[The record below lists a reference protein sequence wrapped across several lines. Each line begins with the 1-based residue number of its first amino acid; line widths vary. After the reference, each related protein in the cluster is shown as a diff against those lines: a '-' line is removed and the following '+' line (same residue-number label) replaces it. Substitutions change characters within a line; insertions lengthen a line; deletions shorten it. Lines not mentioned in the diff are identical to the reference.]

1 MFVGKLNTRLDVLLL
16 ERGLAAT
23 REQARALIMAGSAT
37 VDGVVVD
44 KVGTKVDDEAVIA
57 VAAAPR
63 FVGRGGLKL
72 EKALDA
78 FQLDVSGMVAMD
90 VGASTGGFT
99 DCLLQRGAAKVYAVD
114 VGYGQLDWRLRS
126 DPRVITMERTNA
138 RYLTGLPEPVDM
150 ATMDVSF
157 ISIRLVLPAIGRLLR
172 PGAQAIVLVKPQ
184 FEAGRQQVGKG
195 GVVRDPAV
203 HRAVL
208 RELVSWGDREGFGF
222 QKLAV
227 SPIRGPAGNAE
238 FLSMIEPGMQ
248 IADGLEDQIEKV
260 LAEAAAMGK
269 SGEEPANIGAAK
281 SPKE

>member
-1 MFVGKLNTRLDVLLL
+1 MIRRPPRSTQSRSSAASDVYKRQVFVGKLNTRLDVLLL

-99 DCLLQRGAAKVYAVD
+99 
-114 VGYGQLDWRLRS
+114 
-126 DPRVITMERTNA
+126 
-138 RYLTGLPEPVDM
+138 
-150 ATMDVSF
+150 
-157 ISIRLVLPAIGRLLR
+157 
-172 PGAQAIVLVKPQ
+172 
-184 FEAGRQQVGKG
+184 
-195 GVVRDPAV
+195 
-203 HRAVL
+203 
-208 RELVSWGDREGFGF
+208 
-222 QKLAV
+222 
-227 SPIRGPAGNAE
+227 
-238 FLSMIEPGMQ
+238 
-248 IADGLEDQIEKV
+248 
-260 LAEAAAMGK
+260 
-269 SGEEPANIGAAK
+269 
-281 SPKE
+281 

>member
-1 MFVGKLNTRLDVLLL
+1 MDVLLL

-248 IADGLEDQIEKV
+248 IADGLEDQIENV
-260 LAEAAAMGK
+260 LVEAAAMGK